1 MRPVVDEFESYKI
14 LSHPSFLFPQPF
26 IQVFL
31 QTSMSTVIAVYILGA
46 GGGPIPEDP
55 LRADCDMYLS
65 KYINSGLRLKHKLAY
80 V

>member
-1 MRPVVDEFESYKI
+1 
-14 LSHPSFLFPQPF
+14 
-26 IQVFL
+26 
-31 QTSMSTVIAVYILGA
+31 MSRVIATYILGA
-46 GGGPIPEDP
+46 ASGPIPDDP